1 MGQIDWTRT
10 LEHLL
15 VDLGSS
21 DVGWAGLCAPA
32 LGYGSL
38 GGPFLHFWLYIVCAK
53 LLQSC
58 PSLCNRMD
66 CSPWAPLSMGFF
78 RQEYWSGLSSP
89 SGNLPNPG
97 IEPASLVSPALT
109 GGFFTTGAPGKP
121 SWVYRQSIKWSL
133 KASSSLTLRA
143 VSMIETGHS
152 INYFVVIYKEMP
164 CLL

>member
-1 MGQIDWTRT
+1 MGSNPGSTTSQLGLYCAQQVSSIQLFVIPWT
-10 LEHLL
+10 EPHQ
-15 VDLGSS
+15 
-21 DVGWAGLCAPA
+21 AP
-32 LGYGSL
+32 
-38 GGPFLHFWLYIVCAK
+38 
-53 LLQSC
+53 
-58 PSLCNRMD
+58 PSME
-66 CSPWAPLSMGFF
+66 LS
-78 RQEYWSGLSSP
+78 RQEYWSGLP
-89 SGNLPNPG
+89 FPPPWNLPNPG